1 MRERL
6 IRFRFRYADMLI
18 CLSED
23 FETPVSILPGDTIG
37 EKEIDDLGAIS
48 EKREIINVQL
58 TQRKNLKRKM
68 FHWLFILICIFIIVL
83 FAMLIKI

>member
-1 MRERL
+1 
-6 IRFRFRYADMLI
+6 MLI
-18 CLSED
+18 CLSEV

-37 EKEIDDLGAIS
+37 EKEIDDLGDIS

-58 TQRKNLKRKM
+58 AQRKNLKRKM

>member
-1 MRERL
+1 
-6 IRFRFRYADMLI
+6 MLI
-18 CLSED
+18 CLSEA
-23 FETPVSILPGDTIG
+23 FETPVSILPGDAIG

-58 TQRKNLKRKM
+58 AQRKNLKRKM